1 MYWCIFPPKS
11 YARKTKPGCGYG
23 IPMWVSLQS
32 PQHAPS
38 LYYSEQ
44 GLLFKN
50 VLTGYKTRY
59 EKFSSEKCVFF
70 FLTHSHSQEPLTLA
84 NLLYISWILA
94 RDVTESFLIHSPCQE
109 KAQNTCPTDG
119 GLLPF
124 SHRKQNTFKA
134 ISFVF
139 QRTRCMDPA
148 YSVVFSPHLSVSVS
162 HQPRTASGWWDR
174 FCTHL

>member
-1 MYWCIFPPKS
+1 M
-11 YARKTKPGCGYG
+11 R
-23 IPMWVSLQS
+23 
-32 PQHAPS
+32 
-38 LYYSEQ
+38 
-44 GLLFKN
+44 
-50 VLTGYKTRY
+50 
-59 EKFSSEKCVFF
+59 FF

-148 YSVVFSPHLSVSVS
+148 YSVVFSPHLSVSVNR
-162 HQPRTASGWWDR
+162 QPRTASGWWDR